1 MQCLNLTTFLMAI
14 MGFLNENLLL
24 LLVGYYEA
32 LHCYYPSANEDYVA
46 NFANIIQFSMVNQ
59 IAKAKRYMIHNHEH
73 QISTLATVFGRNR
86 KHLSFTE
93 KQETANF

>member
-14 MGFLNENLLL
+14 MGFLKESLLL
-24 LLVGYYEA
+24 LLVRYYEA
-32 LHCYYPSANEDYVA
+32 LHCYYLAVYEDYVV

-73 QISTLATVFGRNR
+73 QISSLATVFGRNR

-93 KQETANF
+93 KQETL